1 MNFEQAYIKSEN
13 IEKVISIVER
23 RLNGDLREMKAP
35 IPADIPDSFE
45 AFLASNLKRK
55 IAVSEPSNGWI
66 TVVESKEVNDYS
78 MLLAISMELNA
89 KILSFAHYD
98 SVGAW
103 GFVEM
108 VSGNISQNYFSEED
122 DDIEGCIERIKN
134 ENGIKNCVS
143 FFREAVQSKD
153 NTWRIVQV
161 RQ

>member
-1 MNFEQAYIKSEN
+1 MNVNDNRLREL
-13 IEKVISIVER
+13 IEKVSISCENCPLYR
-23 RLNGDLREMKAP
+23 
-35 IPADIPDSFE
+35 
-45 AFLASNLKRK
+45 
-55 IAVSEPSNGWI
+55 
-66 TVVESKEVNDYS
+66 EVNDYS
-78 MLLAISMELNA
+78 MLLAISKELNT

-122 DDIEGCIERIKN
+122 DDIEGCVERIKS
-134 ENGIKNCVS
+134 ENGIKNSVT